1 MPRQEGTS
9 YPSAA
14 PAGDLETSF
23 SVRSWGCSP
32 RWSRGS
38 DRLGAEP
45 STQNDV
51 PQTGRLSARRGPEP
65 GPRPSIRW
73 TGVRGGADA
82 GGARGAPPSPA
93 LAQPPS
99 KDGNQCAV
107 LGSGAGRR
115 FLVLLAG
122 SCCQII
128 SPNLILGTKRPKP
141 AEVRRAPRTG
151 GLSRTVSR
159 THREATAAE
168 GGVGSGDRTETG
180 NRAGP
185 GWAGRG
191 QEQEQRQ
198 EDELKPHSG
207 ATRGEDPRG
216 LQPGLG
222 PQGPPRGARL
232 P

>member
-1 MPRQEGTS
+1 MTSHRRGGRARGEGLS
-9 YPSAA
+9 PALVPPSA
-14 PAGDLETSF
+14 GQVFVEELTQ
-23 SVRSWGCSP
+23 
-32 RWSRGS
+32 
-38 DRLGAEP
+38 GA
-45 STQNDV
+45 S
-51 PQTGRLSARRGPEP
+51 G
-65 GPRPSIRW
+65 
-73 TGVRGGADA
+73 
-82 GGARGAPPSPA
+82 GAPPSPA

-159 THREATAAE
+159 THREATAAQ

-191 QEQEQRQ
+191 QEQDQRR
-198 EDELKPHSG
+198 EDELKPHGG